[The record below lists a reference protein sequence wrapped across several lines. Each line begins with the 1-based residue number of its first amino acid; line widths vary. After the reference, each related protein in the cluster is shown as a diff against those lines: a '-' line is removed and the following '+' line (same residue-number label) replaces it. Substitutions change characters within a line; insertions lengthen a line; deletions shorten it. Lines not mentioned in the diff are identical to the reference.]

1 MGGLEE
7 AAALAADLRPRVA
20 VLNAWV
26 AACKKARVKPLGP
39 GQGPGAAE
47 GRAEEGK
54 GREEGEDGGQEEG
67 QEGGQEGQGLAV
79 PPPEVTVYDNKPDID
94 ALDDGEEC
102 L

>member
-1 MGGLEE
+1 MSGLEE
-7 AAALAADLRPRVA
+7 AASLAADLRPRVA

-26 AACKKARVKPLGP
+26 AACKKARVKPHGP
-39 GQGPGAAE
+39 GEGPGAAE

-54 GREEGEDGGQEEG
+54 GREEGEEG
-67 QEGGQEGQGLAV
+67 QEEGQGLAV

-94 ALDDGEEC
+94 ALDDEEEC